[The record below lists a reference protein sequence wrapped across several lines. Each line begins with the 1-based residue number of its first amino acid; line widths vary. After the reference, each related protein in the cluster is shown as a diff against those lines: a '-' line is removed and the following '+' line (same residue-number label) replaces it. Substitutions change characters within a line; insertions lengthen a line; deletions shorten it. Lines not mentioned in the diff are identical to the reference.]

1 MKTYTKNINVP
12 ALAEQITLTMN
23 GWGWRSIQGYNDE
36 TVDTQRAHL
45 VDALGM
51 EISLYH
57 DTYKKRLV
65 ISPCYPRSKENT
77 LYPYNGRVESITVSP
92 DRDASAIAKDISRRL
107 LPEFITTYQ
116 EGLKQLAEHNAY
128 VDGQRVLW
136 EKLCKLSGD
145 AYGLEHKREF
155 TAHSNSALIQSSV
168 HYDARVNG
176 PDSVTFDRFSVNA
189 AQAEAII
196 KLLSK

>member
-12 ALAEQITLTMN
+12 
-23 GWGWRSIQGYNDE
+23 
-36 TVDTQRAHL
+36 
-45 VDALGM
+45 ALGM

-65 ISPCYPRSKENT
+65 ISPMYPRGEGCT
-77 LYPYNGRVESITVSP
+77 LYPYNGRLDSITVAP
-92 DRDASAIAKDISRRL
+92 DRDATAIAKDISRRL
-107 LPEFITTYQ
+107 LPEFTTTYQ
-116 EGLKQLAEHNAY
+116 EGLKQLAEHDAY
-128 VDGQRVLW
+128 VDGKRVLW

-145 AYGLEHKREF
+145 AYSLEHNREF
-155 TAHSNSALIQSSV
+155 NAYSNSALIQSSA